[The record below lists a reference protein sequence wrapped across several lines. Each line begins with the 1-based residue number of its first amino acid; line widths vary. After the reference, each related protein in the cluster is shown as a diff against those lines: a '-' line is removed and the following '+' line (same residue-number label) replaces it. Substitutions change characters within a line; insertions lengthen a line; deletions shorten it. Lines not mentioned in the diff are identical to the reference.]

1 MYLWKY
7 LILPTLKYIDS
18 TTTSY
23 LPTHVFINNELI
35 NFIDL
40 YIYDVYNI
48 LSIPQ
53 EKFVTIGKDQIY

>member
-1 MYLWKY
+1 MK
-7 LILPTLKYIDS
+7 ILNSSYTKRI
-18 TTTSY
+18 TTSY